1 MVDLDRFLLNSKDS
15 PEKRNLKITA
25 YLFISMVLL
34 MLLIVMITFL
44 ISVKGA
50 EKTLMPDVQR
60 KDIVS
65 ALIQLQDKELFPKI
79 QVRYSSD
86 YEKGII
92 IEQKPIAGSTVK
104 AGRRIDLVVSKG
116 PIIDRVGDYIG
127 QQLDELKIHLQTLF
141 ASHRTVLK
149 IKEPVMHKF
158 DSSAL
163 GTILAQK
170 PEAGTGISSVTEL
183 ELVVSRGPRGEFIE
197 VDDFVGLN
205 FIDVISEL
213 SSLNIPFV
221 FRIKKRAEGEEA
233 GNVVS
238 QSPDPGSE
246 LPYGSVLQLGMT
258 RPERL
263 QSGKIFGVFD
273 YVLPDYPIM
282 IDIRL
287 ESVSSDERIELFSMK
302 HPGGPISIPYIV
314 NENSELV
321 LYIFDQEEIRKPPAR
336 VSSN

>member
-15 PEKRNLKITA
+15 PEKRNFKIIV
-25 YLFISMVLL
+25 YMFVSMVLL
-34 MLLIVMITFL
+34 MLLIVMVTFI

-50 EKTLMPDVQR
+50 EKTLVPDVQR
-60 KDIVS
+60 KYIVS
-65 ALIQLQDKELFPKI
+65 ALIQLQDKELFPKL

-86 YEKGII
+86 YEKGIV
-92 IEQKPIAGSTVK
+92 IEQKPAAGSAVK

-116 PIIDRVGDYIG
+116 PIIDRVGEYVG
-127 QQLDELKIHLQTLF
+127 RQLDELKIHLQTLF
-141 ASHRTVLK
+141 ASHRAVLK
-149 IKEPVMHKF
+149 IKEPVMYKF
-158 DSSAL
+158 DSSSQ

-170 PEAGTGISSVTEL
+170 PEAGAAISSVTEL

-197 VDDFVGLN
+197 VNDFVGRS
-205 FIDVISEL
+205 FIEVISEL
-213 SSLNIPFV
+213 SNLNIPFV
-221 FRIKKRAEGEEA
+221 FSIKKRSEGEEA
-233 GNVVS
+233 ASVIS

-263 QSGKIFGVFD
+263 PSDKIFGVFD

-302 HPGGPISIPYIV
+302 HPGGPISIPYVV

-321 LYIFDQEEIRKPPAR
+321 LYIFDREEIRKQASR
-336 VSSN
+336 ASSN